1 MNLST
6 DQSWS
11 PNWPN
16 NHILYC
22 SFDRPTVRWLTDQ
35 WPTYRTVNQFILTDR
50 SIPWSVKINHL
61 DWPIDT
67 TVGQDK
73 SIDRST
79 IDEFINDQ
87 DWLTDRLDLP
97 IDQWSTN
104 RLDNRICIIFER
116 RPTNL
121 DWPTLIDQPSV
132 QSINLSFGR
141 FVDQGCLTDRPTD
154 RTIVFISFV
163 RPIDLD
169 RPTCRAVPSIN
180 LSRLT
185 NR

>member
-79 IDEFINDQ
+79 IDEFINSLTRI
-87 DWLTDRLDLP
+87 DWLTD
-97 IDQWSTN
+97 ST
-104 RLDNRICIIFER
+104 D
-116 RPTNL
+116 
-121 DWPTLIDQPSV
+121 
-132 QSINLSFGR
+132 QSIS
-141 FVDQGCLTDRPTD
+141 DPPTD
-154 RTIVFISFV
+154 WTIVFVSYLNED
-163 RPIDLD
+163 RPILID
-169 RPTCRAVPSIN
+169 RPSPPHYDIFRCKLNIFSWIRTSN
-180 LSRLT
+180 FQQWF
-185 NR
+185 